1 MQSMSTEQG
10 KISPLNRSIE
20 LFLTS
25 NSSLE
30 IDEQFGRNALS
41 NYLSELALISAGVP
55 FSELGF
61 SERRSSLL
69 PTIIPFSASTL
80 GQIVTSQNLDK
91 SVQPGS
97 IAVLKLSG
105 VMRSQD
111 GISSYGADTMTAWLR
126 SAYNN
131 PNIDGIII
139 ETESG
144 GGEAFAGTKIDNAI
158 SERNKPVIGFAHMA
172 ASAAYRAL
180 SAADEIVAAGPG
192 AQFGSIGAMYQIDR
206 AVMAEIKTRYDLIIG
221 KDAPQKNAAARM
233 ATDGD
238 YSGYQKSADEYT
250 AEFHQQ
256 VIKARG
262 VQGRADIKET
272 LSGAMFGAMDAKKRG
287 LIDMVGNMQTAIKRV
302 RALKSKYK

>member
-1 MQSMSTEQG
+1 MAVQEE
-10 KISPLNRSIE
+10 KIAPLNRNIE

-55 FSELGF
+55 FAELGF
-61 SERRSSLL
+61 SERRASLL
-69 PTIIPFSASTL
+69 PTIIPFSASL
-80 GQIVTSQNLDK
+80 GQIVTAQNLDK

-111 GISSYGADTMTAWLR
+111 GISSYGADTLVSWLR

-131 PNIDGIII
+131 PNIEGIII

-144 GGEAFAGTKIDNAI
+144 GGEAFSGTKIDNAI
-158 SERNKPVIGFAHMA
+158 SERNKPVVGFAHMA

-180 SAADEIVAAGPG
+180 SAADEIIAAGPG

-206 AVMAEIKTRYDLIIG
+206 AVMAEIKSRYDLVIG
-221 KDAPQKNAAARM
+221 KDAPQKNAEMRM
-233 ATDGD
+233 ATEGD
-238 YSGYQKSADEYT
+238 YSGYQKSADQYT

-256 VIKARG
+256 VIKARSL
-262 VQGRADIKET
+262 QGRADIKET

-287 LIDMVGNMQTAIKRV
+287 LIDMVGNMQTAMKRV
-302 RALKSKYK
+302 RALKSKFK